1 MPDMIWQ
8 GTSQLRKWIEMN
20 EQVMDRWM
28 EVMLVMCVLSL
39 VLKCVHILFDSET
52 GAGKKEC

>member
-20 EQVMDRWM
+20 EQVMDINDGCRRVPCIC
-28 EVMLVMCVLSL
+28 EMC
-39 VLKCVHILFDSET
+39 SE
-52 GAGKKEC
+52 